1 MPVRCLVRPGSYFD
15 SVVLMRIAA
24 ELGARPGVRTAS
36 LVMATASNKDVLEA
50 AGLLADEAR
59 AAGAND
65 LVVAI
70 DAAEDAAGDALD
82 AAEEALSARS
92 APPAAGDGE
101 PRRPRTLAEVDGANL
116 AIVSTPGRYAA
127 AEALKAL
134 RLGLS
139 AFVFSDNVPIAQE
152 VELKRAA
159 HARGLIV
166 MGPDCGTAIV
176 GGVPLGFANEV
187 RAGDIGLVGASG
199 TGLQQ
204 VSSLIDRWGAGR
216 EPDARRR
223 QPRSQRR
230 GRRHLDARRHRRAR
244 GRPGDAR
251 PRTRVEAAGP
261 GGRRARARARG
272 GERQAGRGGVPRSR
286 PGRRRP
292 TA

>member
-50 AGLLADEAR
+50 AGLLGDEAR

-70 DAAEDAAGDALD
+70 DAADDAADEALA
-82 AAEEALSARS
+82 AAEEALSSRS
-92 APPAAGDGE
+92 APPTAGGGE
-101 PRRPRTLAEVDGANL
+101 PRRPRTLAEVEGANL
-116 AIVSTPGRYAA
+116 AIISTPGRYAA

-134 RLGLS
+134 RLGLN

-166 MGPDCGTAIV
+166 MGPDCAT
-176 GGVPLGFANEV
+176 
-187 RAGDIGLVGASG
+187 
-199 TGLQQ
+199 
-204 VSSLIDRWGAGR
+204 
-216 EPDARRR
+216 
-223 QPRSQRR
+223 
-230 GRRHLDARRHRRAR
+230 
-244 GRPGDAR
+244 
-251 PRTRVEAAGP
+251 
-261 GGRRARARARG
+261 
-272 GERQAGRGGVPRSR
+272 
-286 PGRRRP
+286 
-292 TA
+292 